1 MIRGQA
7 PQRHDALHRL
17 ECAPAA
23 DESLP
28 TMSAIP
34 AVVLNRLQ
42 ALLLSLLLA
51 ACTQLA
57 PLPDAGA
64 PPAPLIVKLIA
75 FNDFHGNLKTPSTRV
90 PVPDATQ
97 PNGFRLDVAGGI
109 EPFAALVNALRQ
121 SNPNHAV
128 VTAGDLV
135 GATPLLSALFRDEPT
150 IEAMNLVGIDFHA
163 VGNHEFDYGLMH
175 LRRLQFGGC
184 AGILQTGQPDCAGR
198 EPYKGANFPFLAA
211 NTVETATG
219 KTIFPPYGIKE
230 FEGIK
235 VGFIGITL
243 RGTAALVRPGGTSGL
258 EFKDEV
264 ATANALVPELK
275 KQGVATVVLLLH
287 EGGEQGGGIND
298 CKDFKGELKEMVARL
313 DPAIEVIASAH
324 THRYYVCE
332 FGNKLVTSAG
342 SYGTLLTEI
351 DLGFDRV
358 THKLISKHAQ
368 NRVVDPRGPKDAQLT
383 ALVDKYSTMAA
394 PLENRVV
401 GKVLAPL
408 TQAAT
413 PDGESTLGNLIADAQ
428 LFATDAP
435 DKGGAVLA
443 LNNPGSLRAPILPGA
458 DGMLTY
464 GALFRVQPFQNDLIV
479 LTLTG
484 KQLKAVLEQQFAAA
498 MNDRSRLLGVSSG
511 FSYRWDAARAQGDR
525 VIAESMTLNGSA
537 IRADLEYRVTANS
550 FIAGGSEGFSTFR
563 EGRDRQVAVVDLEAL
578 VQFLSANSPY
588 SPPPVGRRIK
598 RLN

>member
-1 MIRGQA
+1 
-7 PQRHDALHRL
+7 
-17 ECAPAA
+17 
-23 DESLP
+23 
-28 TMSAIP
+28 
-34 AVVLNRLQ
+34 
-42 ALLLSLLLA
+42 
-51 ACTQLA
+51 
-57 PLPDAGA
+57 
-64 PPAPLIVKLIA
+64 
-75 FNDFHGNLKTPSTRV
+75 
-90 PVPDATQ
+90 
-97 PNGFRLDVAGGI
+97 
-109 EPFAALVNALRQ
+109 
-121 SNPNHAV
+121 
-128 VTAGDLV
+128 
-135 GATPLLSALFRDEPT
+135 
-150 IEAMNLVGIDFHA
+150 
-163 VGNHEFDYGLMH
+163 
-175 LRRLQFGGC
+175 
-184 AGILQTGQPDCAGR
+184 
-198 EPYKGANFPFLAA
+198 
-211 NTVETATG
+211 
-219 KTIFPPYGIKE
+219 
-230 FEGIK
+230 
-235 VGFIGITL
+235 
-243 RGTAALVRPGGTSGL
+243 
-258 EFKDEV
+258 
-264 ATANALVPELK
+264 
-275 KQGVATVVLLLH
+275 
-287 EGGEQGGGIND
+287 
-298 CKDFKGELKEMVARL
+298 
-313 DPAIEVIASAH
+313 
-324 THRYYVCE
+324 
-332 FGNKLVTSAG
+332 
-342 SYGTLLTEI
+342 
-351 DLGFDRV
+351 
-358 THKLISKHAQ
+358 
-368 NRVVDPRGPKDAQLT
+368 
-383 ALVDKYSTMAA
+383 
-394 PLENRVV
+394 VV

-458 DGMLTY
+458 DGTLTY